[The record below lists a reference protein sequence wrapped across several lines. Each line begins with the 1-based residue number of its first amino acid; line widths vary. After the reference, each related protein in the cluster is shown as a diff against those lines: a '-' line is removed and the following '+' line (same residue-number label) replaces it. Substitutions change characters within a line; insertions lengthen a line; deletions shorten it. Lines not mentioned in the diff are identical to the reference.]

1 MTCHSSNCF
10 SIVVG
15 QENAAAARKRIHQ
28 WDMTLEQHRITNV
41 TCFDFIFKLFWF
53 NEVHLEL
60 SVQNLIEG
68 GIPSES
74 YYKSLNYREG
84 NNNSPIQDYV
94 HLDDYT
100 QPTYEMTSG
109 FKPFRGI

>member
-10 SIVVG
+10 SIVWG
-15 QENAAAARKRIHQ
+15 QENAPLVNSLPNSCC
-28 WDMTLEQHRITNV
+28 MTLEQHRITNV